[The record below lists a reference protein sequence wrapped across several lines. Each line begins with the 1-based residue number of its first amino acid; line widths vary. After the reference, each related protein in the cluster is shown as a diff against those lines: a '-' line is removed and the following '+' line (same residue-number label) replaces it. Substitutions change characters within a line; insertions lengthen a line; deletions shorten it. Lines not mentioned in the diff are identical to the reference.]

1 MNLAVRQNK
10 NIVMLLGATA
20 AGSEAMLDAVNVF
33 GFNPIAA
40 DDGLYEINN
49 KLFSSLKFVP
59 DSLQAVPV
67 ALQTPEYLG
76 DIYQKTIDLL
86 TKQFM
91 QFPDVVVADA
101 RVIKVLPFW
110 RSILTKMNV
119 SHNYVIALRD
129 PFAQARAYQEQTGCE
144 LEFGLLFWSTQLLQ
158 AIEGTH
164 GARRMV
170 VSYDL
175 LLRDPRKQL
184 ERLRNIWQIGE
195 VDESLALNFSK
206 QYFDGKLPRFH
217 PDFHE
222 LCTNPAARA
231 ANLSKSL
238 YECLLK
244 LAQDEMHFEDAEFK
258 ARWQAIMNEYT
269 TLAPMYAYL
278 DRLLKKRSRLKRV
291 VSEIRESWMWK
302 FMAPLRFIDNKLRER
317 RRKKHLQNRAIVS
330 HE

>member
-1 MNLAVRQNK
+1 MNLAVRQK
-10 NIVMLLGATA
+10 QNIVMLLGAA
-20 AGSEAMLDAVNVF
+20 EAGSEAMLDALKVF
-33 GFNPIAA
+33 GFHHA
-40 DDGLYEINN
+40 DDGELRDINN

-67 ALQTPEYLG
+67 AAQTPEHLG
-76 DIYQKTIDLL
+76 DLYQKTINLL

-91 QFPDVVVADA
+91 QSSGVVVADA
-101 RVIKVLPFW
+101 RVIRILPFW
-110 RSILTKMNV
+110 RSIFTKM
-119 SHNYVIALRD
+119 SIDQNYLIALRD
-129 PFAQARAYQEQTGCE
+129 PFAQARAYQKLTGCE

-158 AIEGTH
+158 AIESTH
-164 GARRMV
+164 GERRIV
-170 VSYDL
+170 ISYDL

-184 ERLRNIWQIGE
+184 ERLRNIFHIE
-195 VDESLALNFSK
+195 KVDEALALKFSK
-206 QYFDGKLPRFH
+206 QYFDGKLPHFH

-231 ANLSKSL
+231 ASLSKNL

-258 ARWQAIMNEYT
+258 ARWQAIMHEYT
-269 TLAPMYAYL
+269 ALAPMYAYL

-302 FMAPLRFIDNKLRER
+302 FIAPLRYVDDKLRER
-317 RRKKHLQNRAIVS
+317 RRNKHLQNRAVVS